1 MMRFREHHDVIHP
14 HKLPGAS
21 GQRRARAH
29 SAQDEGRRHN
39 WQPIATGRVC
49 DVCLTAQP
57 NGEFDDNVACE
68 PHES

>member
-1 MMRFREHHDVIHP
+1 MVHYREHRDIVDQNKRI
-14 HKLPGAS
+14 AVS
-21 GQRRARAH
+21 ARRRAPEFSSR
-29 SAQDEGRRHN
+29 DEGRQHN

-57 NGEFDDNVACE
+57 SGEFDDNVACE